1 MAEFSLADKLKA
13 RSYHM
18 KADSSLARRLI
29 LGGICLVV
37 TAVVLALE
45 GKFELFDQAET
56 YTQDLRTR
64 RGKFVPRD
72 PRLVFIGIDKP
83 TYHDDIKEEEAASE
97 PVLKLMRGGF
107 PWTREV
113 WAALIEKLVQAGA
126 KVVVLDIVFASE
138 GVGDAHFSEVL
149 ARYTNNVV
157 LGWNALDDEGQF
169 TMVFPNRALIP
180 TPDGKSDPRVGF
192 VAIWP
197 EPDST
202 VRRGYYRLT
211 MADVYSKVKKEPV
224 EVGADVPVESLAART
239 LRIMGEPEK
248 LPESREFPLFRYTGP
263 PDLGF
268 RHISILDL
276 FIPLNWQNNYQ
287 NGAFFK
293 DKIVLVGP
301 TANIF
306 QDKHATPFQPS
317 VMKGPEIHL
326 NLINAALHRAYIQE
340 TSRRADL
347 LMVGFAGL
355 LSLGLCLGLRSPTRR
370 VLVVW
375 LLSGLYFFGVSQ
387 WLFDYRNLL
396 VGVVTPLVV
405 LNIAAIC
412 ALGYE
417 FIVERI
423 GRMKLRATMDLYF
436 SPKVSAYVLAN
447 PGSMEARSAEVT
459 LLLTDLRN
467 STPLA
472 EKLGPGG
479 MFKLLNSV
487 FEVET
492 NAVMGQDGSLEHF
505 LGDQFLTYWGAPLPQ
520 PDGANQ
526 ALRAAMELIQGMEAV
541 KLVQPPEIKA
551 LFGYG
556 VALHRGSVLF
566 GNKGSAKRL
575 DFGLVGDTI
584 NEAARIESLTK
595 YYGVTLLVSREIF
608 TLLTSPGRHRLL
620 DRVIV
625 KGKSTPVELFEI
637 ENARTPPNYADLV
650 KDWDVA
656 FADYT
661 AGKFAEARPVF
672 ARLAEQ
678 FNDGPS
684 KLMVHRCDELTAYPH
699 ADWKGVWK
707 MESK

>member
-1 MAEFSLADKLKA
+1 
-13 RSYHM
+13 M
-18 KADSSLARRLI
+18 KADSPLARRLI
-29 LGGICLVV
+29 LSGICLVV
-37 TAVVLALE
+37 TTIMLALE
-45 GKFELFDQAET
+45 GRFDLFTQAEI

-72 PRLVFIGIDKP
+72 PRLVFVGIDKP
-83 TYHDDIKEEEAASE
+83 NYHDDITEEEAASQ

-113 WAALIEKLVQAGA
+113 WAELIEKLVKSGA

-138 GVGDAHFSEVL
+138 GVGDAHFAEVL
-149 ARYTNNVV
+149 ARHTNNVV

-202 VRRGYYRLT
+202 VRRGYYRMT
-211 MADVYSKVKKEPV
+211 MADVFSKVKGQPV
-224 EVGADVPVESLAART
+224 EAGADQPVESLAART
-239 LRIMGEPEK
+239 LRLLGEADK
-248 LPESREFPLFRYTGP
+248 LPGSSEFPLIRYTGP
-263 PDLGF
+263 PGKGF
-268 RHISILDL
+268 RQISLRDL
-276 FIPLNWQNNYQ
+276 FLPNNWRDNFS

-317 VMKGPEIHL
+317 VMMGPEIHL
-326 NLINAALHRAYIQE
+326 NLINAALNRAYLRE
-340 TSRRADL
+340 TSRNMDL
-347 LMVGFAGL
+347 AAVGVAGL
-355 LSLGLCLGLRSPTRR
+355 LALGLCLGVRSPTRR
-370 VLVVW
+370 LLVVW
-375 LLSGLYFFGVSQ
+375 LFSGVFFFGVSQ
-387 WLFDYRNLL
+387 WLFDQCNLV
-396 VGVVTPLVV
+396 VGIVTPLVV
-405 LNIAAIC
+405 LNVAAIG

-526 ALRAAMELIQGMEAV
+526 ALRAAMELITGMEQV
-541 KLVQPPEIKA
+541 KAAQTPEVKA

-584 NEAARIESLTK
+584 NEAARIEAMTK
-595 YYGVTLLVSREIF
+595 YYGVILLVSREIF
-608 TLLTSPGRHRLL
+608 TLLTNPGRHRLL

-625 KGKSTPVELFEI
+625 KGKSTPVELYEL
-637 ENARTPPNYADLV
+637 ENPRTPPNYADLV
-650 KDWDVA
+650 KDWDAA

-661 AGKFAEARPVF
+661 AGKFATARPVF
-672 ARLAEQ
+672 AHLAEQ

-684 KLMVHRCDELTAYPH
+684 KLLVHRCDELTAYPH